1 MMDPGTTRIE
11 LVSQMFIAYVGN
23 NRVQPS
29 EIQDVVTA
37 INRAISL
44 EMAANGAEEEREPAV
59 PIEESVQPNFLVCL
73 EDGRHFK
80 SLKRHL
86 SLHDLTPDDYRAKWS
101 LPDKYPMVAPK
112 YSRTRSRLA
121 KKIGLGRKRSTK

>member
-29 EIQDVVTA
+29 EIQSVVTA
-37 INRAISL
+37 INRAISN
-44 EMAANGAEEEREPAV
+44 ETAAKDEREPAV

-101 LPDKYPMVAPK
+101 LPDNYPMVAPR

-121 KKIGLGRKRSTK
+121 KKIGLGRKRSAK

>member
-1 MMDPGTTRIE
+1 
-11 LVSQMFIAYVGN
+11 MFIAYVGN

-44 EMAANGAEEEREPAV
+44 ETATKAAEDEREPAV

-86 SLHDLTPDDYRAKWS
+86 SLHDLTPDGYRAKWS
-101 LPDKYPMVAPK
+101 LPDNYPMVAPK

-121 KKIGLGRKRSTK
+121 KKIGLGRKRSAK

>member
-1 MMDPGTTRIE
+1 MEPETTRIE

-29 EIQDVVTA
+29 EIQDLVTA

-44 EMAANGAEEEREPAV
+44 ETAAEEERVPAV
-59 PIEESVQPNFLVCL
+59 PIDESVQPNFLVCL

-86 SLHDLTPDDYRAKWS
+86 SLHDLTPDDYRAKWG
-101 LPDKYPMVAPK
+101 LPNDYPMVAPK

-121 KKIGLGRKRSTK
+121 KKIGLGRKRSGR